1 MSVKKILS
9 ESPENNF
16 GLVDFIKL
24 VYPTAKSKYYNMIT
38 NLIKKDSLNDEELVK
53 EEKSLI
59 KQIFPDANPEDLD
72 KLSNFQLYMAFR
84 LTTGLYETRDEWE
97 YLSKFIEYNEL
108 GLIENN
114 DVTSYKSIEQIKDVV
129 TKAQVRKIEKELES
143 QVLKVY
149 DDNEWLAFRPLS
161 YSASVKYGYGT
172 KWCTAM
178 DRDSDYF
185 QRYTQNGILIYCV
198 NRTSTKK
205 VAFYTDVRPDH
216 PNNLEHRYQ
225 SISFWN
231 EKDESIDSLFTGLPV
246 GVLKAI
252 KNEIDNN
259 YQCNRMF
266 FSKEELERT
275 SNKEKNFKKSI
286 SDTLSVSIPVGEI
299 NVPFSVH
306 SHQAG
311 MMVGSVDLAESPSVS
326 NFNGYVSSG
335 SIPDMGDCISESTD
349 EYDDSDAKDDV
360 SEMFESESKSE
371 RDEDYKY
378 GSIPQQ
384 LITKNDNH
392 ESGHITVYKNRLG

>member
-1 MSVKKILS
+1 
-9 ESPENNF
+9 
-16 GLVDFIKL
+16 
-24 VYPTAKSKYYNMIT
+24 
-38 NLIKKDSLNDEELVK
+38 
-53 EEKSLI
+53 
-59 KQIFPDANPEDLD
+59 
-72 KLSNFQLYMAFR
+72 
-84 LTTGLYETRDEWE
+84 
-97 YLSKFIEYNEL
+97 
-108 GLIENN
+108 
-114 DVTSYKSIEQIKDVV
+114 
-129 TKAQVRKIEKELES
+129 
-143 QVLKVY
+143 
-149 DDNEWLAFRPLS
+149 
-161 YSASVKYGYGT
+161 
-172 KWCTAM
+172 
-178 DRDSDYF
+178 
-185 QRYTQNGILIYCV
+185 
-198 NRTSTKK
+198 
-205 VAFYTDVRPDH
+205 
-216 PNNLEHRYQ
+216 
-225 SISFWN
+225 
-231 EKDESIDSLFTGLPV
+231 
-246 GVLKAI
+246 
-252 KNEIDNN
+252 
-259 YQCNRMF
+259 MF